1 MKDARRLRT
10 INVGLFEQTG
20 GWVFV
25 VTDKDFYSTPIASG
39 KRKTLAL
46 AMEAG
51 KQAAAGYP
59 VTFSRIDNVIYDWT
73 TL

>member
-1 MKDARRLRT
+1 MKDVRRLQ
-10 INVGLFEQTG
+10 IIKIGLFEQTG

-25 VTDKDFYSTPIASG
+25 VTDRDFYSTPIASG

-51 KQAAAGYP
+51 RAAAPSGAP
-59 VTFSRIDNVIYDWT
+59 IVFTRIV
-73 TL
+73 